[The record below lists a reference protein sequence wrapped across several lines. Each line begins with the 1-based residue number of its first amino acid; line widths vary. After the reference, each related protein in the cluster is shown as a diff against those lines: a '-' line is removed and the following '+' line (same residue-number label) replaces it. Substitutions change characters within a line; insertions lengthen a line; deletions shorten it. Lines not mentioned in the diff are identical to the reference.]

1 MKDVMSTGLVLFCSA
16 VAVVLTVDKFC
27 QFFSEFSKISS
38 KIQSERKLLDRCND
52 PEFFM
57 DLHTHTDVCIAVQ
70 YNARAGAFM
79 LALEKVMGASHL
91 EGAVSEMSLA
101 ARALGWPIL
110 AIGLVVLMACP
121 SLCMS
126 FARRRECG
134 QRAWRYREHD
144 A

>member
-1 MKDVMSTGLVLFCSA
+1 MRDVVSTASVLFFSA
-16 VAVVLTVDKFC
+16 VAAVLTVDKFC
-27 QFFSEFSKISS
+27 QFFSEYNKIAS
-38 KIQSERKLLDRCND
+38 KIQSERKLLERCSD

-79 LALEKVMGASHL
+79 LALEKVTGASHL

-101 ARALGWPIL
+101 ARSLGWPLL
-110 AIGLVVLMACP
+110 AIGLVVLLACP

-126 FARRRECG
+126 FARRRECA
-134 QRAWRYREHD
+134 QRPWRYREHD